1 MKPLIFF
8 SCLGI
13 ACAPQNQVAQL
24 THDAKTVI
32 SVDSTGISA
41 QPYYFSPDQLFPKTN
56 WQGDWIWL
64 NESQYPDFQETRTV
78 WINSQQPCLYRAQF
92 RKEFDLRE
100 IPAQAL
106 LCLTADVSFRAYLNG
121 HFIGQGPANI
131 GSDYEDTRPPEHWF
145 FAIHDV
151 RRHLQTGKNILA
163 VEVYAFDL
171 ALSEITSGAGK
182 LICDLDTGV
191 DQTLLS
197 TDTTWKCQVDTSIS
211 RMNGA
216 LVFDATQASP
226 DWEKFDFDDQHWS
239 NASVKTAPKTCYLTP
254 SQIPVPLR
262 HPLPATKIWR
272 QAETSPVE
280 AVGPDALIGQDWHH
294 ERFTLDFNQNLSAY
308 YTFEVTADAG
318 DTLKFFPRE
327 KNSPNRSLVYICRT
341 GKNHFTTPQLN
352 VFRYLTV
359 EISSDNGLKF
369 DSLHV
374 LYSSYPVDYAGSFAC
389 SDSFFTELWDIAR
402 WTTQMCMQDLHL
414 DSPMHQEPLACTG
427 DYLIESLS
435 NYYAFG
441 DPWLA
446 RQDLIKTARMLQK
459 NGYDMF
465 HTSYSLLWVQM
476 LDNYFQ
482 FTGDAQLVHDLLP
495 HVNRL
500 NDLFATYLDENYL
513 VSQAPDYMFMDWIK
527 INKFNAHHPP
537 AVIGMGYLTAFYYQ
551 SLRLAAGFNTLAGDQ
566 KQSRKNLELAEK
578 IKNGMN
584 QWLWDESK
592 GVYKDGVAFKSR
604 VQPHHWLP
612 ADEAIVT
619 HSPHVNTL
627 AVLYDMAPVDRRH
640 KILDYVL
647 HQQEID
653 LQPYFS
659 YFVLSALVHLGR
671 FEPDGLTFIRK
682 WQNGIDLETHT
693 LKENWQDQTE
703 FGYGGDFSH
712 AWGGSPLIFLSRQIL
727 GITPAAPGFTTV
739 RFVPCVSQQITWA
752 KGTVPLTAGNAV
764 SVGWERAGQ
773 TKYTYR
779 IQVPHPVILEPPA
792 ALIGYE
798 LHVNEKTYGKT
809 TKPVELSAGDY
820 VIEFTNG
827 DK

>member
-1 MKPLIFF
+1 MKPLILA
-8 SCLGI
+8 SCLAI
-13 ACAPQNQVAQL
+13 ACAPQNPPASL
-24 THDAKTVI
+24 THDVNPVI
-32 SVDSTGISA
+32 SIDSTGISA
-41 QPYYFSPDQLFPKTN
+41 QPYSFSPDQLFPKTN

-78 WINSQQPCLYRAQF
+78 WINSQQPCMYRAQF
-92 RKEFDLRE
+92 RKEFDLSE
-100 IPAQAL
+100 IPGQAL

-151 RRHLQTGKNILA
+151 RQHLQTGKNILA

-182 LICDLDTGV
+182 LICDLDTGLN
-191 DQTLLS
+191 QTLLA
-197 TDTTWKCQVDTSIS
+197 TDTTWKCQVDTSVS
-211 RMNGA
+211 RANGA

-226 DWEKFDFDDQHWS
+226 DWEKIDFDDRHWP
-239 NASVKTAPKTCYLTP
+239 NASVKTAPKTGCLTP
-254 SQIPVPLR
+254 SQIPVPIR
-262 HPLPATKIWR
+262 QPLPATQIRENSPTHKDGKIENSLFAREW
-272 QAETSPVE
+272 QHA
-280 AVGPDALIGQDWHH
+280 G
-294 ERFTLDFNQNLSAY
+294 FTLDFGRNLSAY
-308 YTFEVTADAG
+308 YTFEVTAQAG

-327 KNSPNRSLVYICRT
+327 KNSPNRPLVYICRA
-341 GKNHFTTPQLN
+341 GKNHFTTSQLN

-359 EISSDNGLKF
+359 EISSENGLKI
-369 DSLHV
+369 DSLHA
-374 LYSSYPVDYAGSFAC
+374 LYSSYPVNYGGRFTC
-389 SDSFFTELWDIAR
+389 SDPFFTQLWDIAR

-435 NYYAFG
+435 NYHAFG

-476 LDNYFQ
+476 LHNYFQ

-500 NDLFATYLDENYL
+500 NALFATYLDENFL

-537 AVIGMGYLTAFYYQ
+537 AVIGMGYLSAFYYQ
-551 SLRLAAGFNTLAGDQ
+551 SLRLAAEFNALAGDEN
-566 KQSRKNLELAEK
+566 QSRKNQELAEK
-578 IKNGMN
+578 IKRGLN

-592 GVYKDGVAFKSR
+592 GIYKDGLPFKSR
-604 VQPHHWLP
+604 VQPHFWLP
-612 ADEAIVT
+612 ADEDIVT
-619 HSPHVNTL
+619 YSPHVNTL
-627 AVLYDMAPVDRRH
+627 AVLYDIAPQNYQNQ
-640 KILDYVL
+640 IMDYVIA
-647 HQQEID
+647 QKEID

-659 YFVLSALVHLGR
+659 YFVLSALAHIGR
-671 FEPDGLTFIRK
+671 FDADGLAFINK
-682 WQNGIDLETHT
+682 WKNGIDLETYT
-693 LKENWQDQTE
+693 LKENWQDKTE

-727 GITPAAPGFTTV
+727 GITPAMPGFTKI
-739 RFVPCVSQQITWA
+739 RLVPFVSQQLTWA
-752 KGTVPLTAGNAV
+752 KGTVPLGAGDAV
-764 SVGWERAGQ
+764 SVNWERAGQ
-773 TKYTYR
+773 SKYTYH
-779 IQVPHPVILEPPA
+779 IQAPRAVMLEPPA
-792 ALIGYE
+792 ALDGYE
-798 LHVNEKTYGKT
+798 LRINQTNYSKTAR
-809 TKPVELSAGDY
+809 PIELSAGEY
-820 VIEFTNG
+820 TIEFTNE
-827 DK
+827 K